1 MEPAAVQQEVAQQNA
16 YETEVQVEVEDE
28 VYEDVSEVEVSE
40 IEDDEEEEVSQM
52 GVPPSTPDASDMEV
66 PCGPPSLNPPLTR
79 SEQRMR
85 KMRQTLH
92 IDMKGCST
100 GRRHGYETRSSKR
113 ARRRTKLTK
122 G

>member
-40 IEDDEEEEVSQM
+40 IEDDEE
-52 GVPPSTPDASDMEV
+52 PADDASDMEV